1 MNWPA
6 PEVLQPPTT
15 PSEPDEGPAERL
27 ARSGRP
33 AATWVALLGGSLI
46 LVAATSIVVSSWD
59 TVGRS
64 LRAAG
69 LVLAAAVMLVAAE
82 RLRRLAPVTA
92 NIVAHVGTF
101 LVAAVGIAAMSLGGF
116 TWPACLLVGGVV
128 ALAAVTLQRDRWTP
142 EVFRASQVI
151 AVSMAA
157 TGLAATAGIPGAM
170 IAVGVSI
177 VFLAIGAD
185 RRAAAL
191 AITAVAAPALTAL
204 ANAGVGS
211 GTLERAGLIGDRLIW
226 VGPVVGLIA
235 GGVLAIAGFHR
246 DNIGLL
252 LAAAAAPVVGTMS
265 GLIDRLDLTAV
276 DVKMSLF
283 TAAALGV
290 GVVARQRSKVNSW
303 IAYAPGLTVGALWL
317 FTVQLERDTVWA
329 IPVGLTF
336 GLAAAAI
343 GAWRRLAAPLVG
355 GTAITLVTTLVAT
368 GTDLDAVPTWAWL
381 AAGGA
386 LLIALAISIERTSKR
401 DTSLKDL
408 VERWD

>member
-1 MNWPA
+1 
-6 PEVLQPPTT
+6 
-15 PSEPDEGPAERL
+15 
-27 ARSGRP
+27 
-33 AATWVALLGGSLI
+33 
-46 LVAATSIVVSSWD
+46 
-59 TVGRS
+59 
-64 LRAAG
+64 
-69 LVLAAAVMLVAAE
+69 
-82 RLRRLAPVTA
+82 
-92 NIVAHVGTF
+92 
-101 LVAAVGIAAMSLGGF
+101 
-116 TWPACLLVGGVV
+116 
-128 ALAAVTLQRDRWTP
+128 
-142 EVFRASQVI
+142 
-151 AVSMAA
+151 
-157 TGLAATAGIPGAM
+157 
-170 IAVGVSI
+170 
-177 VFLAIGAD
+177 
-185 RRAAAL
+185 
-191 AITAVAAPALTAL
+191 
-204 ANAGVGS
+204 
-211 GTLERAGLIGDRLIW
+211 
-226 VGPVVGLIA
+226 
-235 GGVLAIAGFHR
+235 
-246 DNIGLL
+246 
-252 LAAAAAPVVGTMS
+252 MS
-265 GLIDRLDLTAV
+265 GLTDRLDLTAV

-401 DTSLKDL
+401 DASLKDL